1 MAPMVYTLVWSVLL
15 FGFASVIAVQAQWD
29 NIKELFGL

>member
-1 MAPMVYTLVWSVLL
+1 MVWSVLL
-15 FGFASVIAVQAQWD
+15 FGTASVIAIGDQWD

>member
-1 MAPMVYTLVWSVLL
+1 MIWSVLL
-15 FGFASVIAVQAQWD
+15 FGAASVVAVSDQWD

>member
-15 FGFASVIAVQAQWD
+15 FGTASVIAISGQWD
-29 NIKELFGL
+29 NITELFGL